1 MKKKLLMAFGLLATL
16 LSSCCDLDT
25 GVSTASDGQDNGT
38 KYHLRIKAA
47 IGDSLS
53 GATTYS
59 WDKDAAIGVYG
70 QYADGSTWFTNGK
83 FALQESS
90 SLFESNPKFYYKDKG
105 VCSLSAYY
113 PYTETAVEQIKFSVP
128 SSGIAED
135 YKDVDFLYATGS
147 AAYNIIPNLVF
158 FHKMTRVVFNIIAGD
173 GYTGDENGGK
183 AGSVFLNGAFAFTGK
198 ASGTF
203 DTTTGIVTAD
213 ENPSTLSMT
222 GVHCTDE
229 DVPYCKTYTLLL
241 PPQGV
246 EGAVLSFTDADG
258 YTLTTTLSEASS
270 YTGWQAGNTYI
281 YNVVCSKEALGI
293 LSADIAPWIE
303 NNAEYIYPN

>member
-1 MKKKLLMAFGLLATL
+1 MKKKLLMAFGLMVSL

-25 GVSTASDGQDNGT
+25 GASTASDGQDDAT

-59 WDKDAAIGVYG
+59 WDKDATIGVNG
-70 QYADGSTWFTNGK
+70 QYADGSTWFANGK
-83 FALQESS
+83 FAFQETS

-113 PYTETAVEQIKFSVP
+113 PYAETAVEQIKFSVP
-128 SSGIAED
+128 ESGIAED
-135 YKDVDFLYATGS
+135 YKDVDFLYATGTTEYS
-147 AAYNIIPNLVF
+147 TIPNLVF
-158 FHKMTRVVFNIIAGD
+158 YHKMTRVVFNIIAGD
-173 GYTGDENGGK
+173 GYTGEENDGK
-183 AGSVFLNGAFAFTGK
+183 ASLAFLNGAFAFTWK

-213 ENPSTLSMT
+213 ENTSTLSMT
-222 GVHCTDE
+222 GVDCIDE
-229 DVPYCKTYTLLL
+229 GVPYCKTYTLLL

-246 EGAVLSFTDADG
+246 AGTILSFTDANG

-270 YTGWQAGNTYI
+270 FTYWQAGNTYI